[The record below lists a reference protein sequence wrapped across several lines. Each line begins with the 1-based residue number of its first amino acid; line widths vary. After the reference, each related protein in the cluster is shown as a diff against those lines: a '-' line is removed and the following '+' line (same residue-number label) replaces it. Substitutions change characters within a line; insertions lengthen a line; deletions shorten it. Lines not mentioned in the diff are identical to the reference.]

1 MLIYMPKVTR
11 EMNFTMEISCLHRWW
26 MDLGLAKE
34 IPVARNQVQKWY
46 MWPMTVLEGLSF
58 SRYRIEITKIISL
71 IYIVDDIFDLV
82 ATQEELSH
90 FCEAIKI

>member
-26 MDLGLAKE
+26 MELGLAKE
-34 IPVARNQVQKWY
+34 IPVARDQVQKWY
-46 MWPMTVLEGLSF
+46 MWPMTVLEGFSF

-90 FCEAIKI
+90 FNEAIKM